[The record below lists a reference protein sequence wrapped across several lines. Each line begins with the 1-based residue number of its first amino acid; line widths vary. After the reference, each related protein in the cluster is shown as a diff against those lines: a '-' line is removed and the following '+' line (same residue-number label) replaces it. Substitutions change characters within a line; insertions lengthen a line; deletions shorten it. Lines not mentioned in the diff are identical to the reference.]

1 MNRPASRDF
10 VLGHRATVAAS
21 STIAVLA
28 SLSWLAHGVSWFTA
42 GLTLLFCK
50 ACFAAKRRVL
60 VWRQWRGAWDEIAN
74 PTPPASP
81 SRTTP
86 EGAVS
91 KPLPVAP
98 EPAARR
104 SLRMPRSAFIAG
116 WLVLVLVLRAH
127 QGEASTPALGL
138 GGLAFFALTLWGMF
152 VALRNGAR
160 WLFAPSRAD
169 VSAKGMTAKNAP
181 DSALDSDGNAI
192 VTCCLPMPEATP
204 SRHVRELLPD
214 YCRALLAYAP
224 GKASEQ

>member
-60 VWRQWRGAWDEIAN
+60 VWRQWRG
-74 PTPPASP
+74 
-81 SRTTP
+81 
-86 EGAVS
+86 
-91 KPLPVAP
+91 
-98 EPAARR
+98 
-104 SLRMPRSAFIAG
+104 
-116 WLVLVLVLRAH
+116 
-127 QGEASTPALGL
+127 ASTPALGL